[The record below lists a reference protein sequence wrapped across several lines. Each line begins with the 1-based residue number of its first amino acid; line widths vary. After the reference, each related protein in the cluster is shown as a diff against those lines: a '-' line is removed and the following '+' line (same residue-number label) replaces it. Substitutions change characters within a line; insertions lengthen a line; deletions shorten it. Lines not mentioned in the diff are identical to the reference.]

1 MILEFIQRIRNYEK
15 LESSYEFQKVEN
27 GRKQEQIVELK
38 KRIKELEA
46 SNDNTRKQKLC
57 KSRSRQTKKI

>member
-1 MILEFIQRIRNYEK
+1 MILEYIKRIRNYER

-27 GRKQEQIVELK
+27 GRKQEEIQKLK

-57 KSRSRQTKKI
+57 KSRSRQAKKI